1 MPDKGLTVEEALAKF
16 DDFVAALK
24 DGAAKRAESQLA
36 MTDRDGVPLELNR
49 LRGRDYIRE
58 DALAYRL
65 KEQREL
71 GNFMR
76 YELGSSLDVLFGED
90 NRGRKPRR
98 RRSKHHG
105 EWGMAFGP
113 GRRPKADILAEEK
126 DKHERAFVVVV
137 RVPELG
143 EVNYRRHAADW
154 EFLLDERRFPVKGS
168 GLDDMF
174 AAVRRLIETGQFPRL
189 RGREDRL
196 APDFPAYEGPEPE
209 LEKSA

>member
-65 KEQREL
+65 KEMREL

-76 YELGSSLDVLFGED
+76 YELGSSLDVLFGER
-90 NRGRKPRR
+90 NRGRRPRR
-98 RRSKHHG
+98 RRTHHG
-105 EWGMAFGP
+105 EWGPLLA
-113 GRRPKADILAEEK
+113 GRDSRPKAEIWAEEK
-126 DKHERAFVVVV
+126 DRHERAFVVVV

-168 GLDDMF
+168 GLDDLF
-174 AAVRRLIETGQFPRL
+174 AAVRGLIETGQFPRL
-189 RGREDRL
+189 RGRDRL

-209 LEKSA
+209 LERRA